1 MHSVRFSAFGVHLLV
16 SVTLIRQYAV
26 YERVC
31 VAFPSVPG
39 LWDKHQQLIPRLRFF
54 FFFLSFLFFF
64 FFWSEDQLARTNS
77 TLFRAKDQ
85 STVAQRAQTTEG
97 ERSLTSYV

>member
-54 FFFLSFLFFF
+54 FFSFFLFFF
-64 FFWSEDQLARTNS
+64 L
-77 TLFRAKDQ
+77 LFL
-85 STVAQRAQTTEG
+85 
-97 ERSLTSYV
+97 ERRSACAH